1 MGLTGQK
8 SPCWQGWFPLEAI
21 RKKSIS
27 LPLPPSGGYLHSLF
41 CVPVFPSSLLLW
53 LEPISCISSSLM
65 WTLVITLDSPVIQD
79 TLPFYESAFSAVD
92 AGDLGSFLE
101 ARRSPGGRNVN
112 VPQCS
117 CQENPMDRGAWR
129 AIVHMVAKSQ
139 TQLSTYAH
147 THPSIQLIMMRF
159 ASPCPRVCCAQSF
172 QSCPTLCNPMDCSLP
187 GSSVHRILQVRILE
201 WVAISSSRGSS
212 QPSDQTS
219 VSCMSCIGRW
229 CFFCFV
235 LFFTTATWESPCPV
249 SGKKSCAH
257 LDIDIHLGSHRHTD
271 PHKDTQ
277 THKYTTS
284 IQDI

>member
-1 MGLTGQK
+1 MSLTGQK

-21 RKKSIS
+21 RKKSIA

-101 ARRSPGGRNVN
+101 ARRSPGGRNGN

-139 TQLSTYAH
+139 TRLSTYPH
-147 THPSIQLIMMRF
+147 THPSIQLIMMPF

-172 QSCPTLCNPMDCSLP
+172 QSCPTLCKPWTVACQGPLSMEFSRQEYCSGLPLCSLEGLPDP
-187 GSSVHRILQVRILE
+187 GVKHRPPALQTDSL
-201 WVAISSSRGSS
+201 
-212 QPSDQTS
+212 PS
-219 VSCMSCIGRW
+219 
-229 CFFCFV
+229 
-235 LFFTTATWESPCPV
+235 AP
-249 SGKKSCAH
+249 SGKPRKS
-257 LDIDIHLGSHRHTD
+257 LSKYQRNFFKSGTNNFKIVRK
-271 PHKDTQ
+271 HKRLQ
-277 THKYTTS
+277 
-284 IQDI
+284 